1 MKIIIENLSAIT
13 PLWISRV
20 IAHFPFDTN
29 MEYPE
34 ERLYEMRGTI
44 LSYLREFRLKQRN
57 TERVLRNMSHIIEQ
71 DRLITV
77 VTPKKGTLMLAVIFS
92 KEDPKEGVCAVCGCS
107 DYNACYHPD
116 HGSCWWVDKRHLL
129 CSHCACSGISKDP
142 RTEHKVRG

>member
-1 MKIIIENLSAIT
+1 MWITVEILSKSK

-44 LSYLREFRLKQRN
+44 LTYLREFRFKQRN
-57 TERVLRNMSHIIEQ
+57 TERVLRNMSYIIEQ
-71 DRLITV
+71 DRLITIG
-77 VTPKKGTLMLAVIFS
+77 TQTSHTLMLAVIFS
-92 KEDPKEGVCAVCGCS
+92 KEEPKEGVCAVCGCS

-129 CSHCACSGISKDP
+129 CSHCAYSGISNDP
-142 RTEHKVRG
+142 RTEDKVRG

>member
-1 MKIIIENLSAIT
+1 MKIIIENLSPFM
-13 PLWISRV
+13 PLWKSRA

-29 MEYPE
+29 LEYQE

-44 LSYLREFRLKQRN
+44 LTYLREFRFKQRN
-57 TERVLRNMSHIIEQ
+57 TERRLGNMSRIIEQ
-71 DRLITV
+71 ERLITV
-77 VTPKKGTLMLAVIFS
+77 VSQMQGTLQLAVIFS

-107 DYNACYHPD
+107 DHNACYHPD

-129 CSHCACSGISKDP
+129 CSHCACSDISKDP